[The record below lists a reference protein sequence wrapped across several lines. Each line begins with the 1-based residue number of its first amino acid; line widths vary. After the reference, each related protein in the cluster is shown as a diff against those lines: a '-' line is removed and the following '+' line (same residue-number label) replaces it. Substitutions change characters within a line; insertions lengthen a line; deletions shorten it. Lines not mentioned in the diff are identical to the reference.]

1 MACRLFRRD
10 NHPGAH
16 VRIRSLH
23 RPPKEPPMQ
32 LARPVA
38 REKKG
43 LAPNTAAAF
52 RHGRTAEID
61 RPKGL
66 TK

>member
-1 MACRLFRRD
+1 MARRLFRRD
-10 NHPGAH
+10 NHSGAH

-23 RPPKEPPMQ
+23 RRPIKPPMQ
-32 LARPVA
+32 LARRVA
-38 REKKG
+38 REKKWRS
-43 LAPNTAAAF
+43 PNTAAAF